1 MKQKKQR
8 GQKMNAPLQKICEQF
23 IENRETIK
31 KTLKMGSAYVYPVC
45 ANLFC
50 GKGETVEAEKLAECR
65 EILKQKA
72 GIFSNFRGTI
82 EYAVICMLALEEKP
96 EEKLDRALAAYALMK
111 KEFMA
116 SDYLALAAFMLADEE
131 GMEEKVAR
139 GKRIY
144 KRMQKEHPFLTSTE
158 DSVYALMLAFAQRD
172 DDALIGDMEECYDLL
187 KKQLPS
193 SGNYLQTVSH
203 ILALAE
209 GDAPEKAER
218 FLGLYEAVGQFGGK
232 YGRYYELTVLAALS
246 VLRGDVRQMA
256 ADMMDADAFLAAQKG
271 YGFWGVGKKI
281 RLMHAAMLI
290 SNLYSQKEEMKT
302 ASMSAAISMVI
313 AQNMASLAAVSAATS
328 AAAAASSGH

>member
-1 MKQKKQR
+1 
-8 GQKMNAPLQKICEQF
+8 MNAPLQKICEQF

-31 KTLKMGSAYVYPVC
+31 KTLKMGNAYVYPVC

-144 KRMQKEHPFLTSTE
+144 KRMQKEHPFLTSSE
-158 DSVYALMLAFAQRD
+158 DSVFALMLAFAQRD
-172 DDALIGDMEECYDLL
+172 DDALIGDMEESYDLL
-187 KKQLPS
+187 KKQLSS

-209 GDAPEKAER
+209 GDARAKTER
-218 FLGLYEAVGQFGGK
+218 FMELYDAIGQFGGK
-232 YGRYYELTVLAALS
+232 YGRYYELAVLAALS
-246 VLRGDVRQMA
+246 VQSGDVRLMA
-256 ADMMDADAFLAAQKG
+256 ADVMDADAFLATQKG
-271 YGFWGVGKKI
+271 YGFFGMGKKM
-281 RLMHAAMLI
+281 RLMHAAMIVSNDYTSRGTMDAAAMSSTI
-290 SNLYSQKEEMKT
+290 S
-302 ASMSAAISMVI
+302 III
-313 AQNMASLAAVSAATS
+313 AQSMAALAAVSAAS
-328 AAAAASSGH
+328 AAAAASN